1 MTDAIDRDEAAAIER
16 GALRLLASREHTRLE
31 LRRKLARHHDEGQIG
46 PVLDELERRRLLSD
60 ARFAEN
66 YVSQRSRRGYG
77 PLRLRAELTDK
88 GVDHALAARYIDDG
102 AVDWSVLL
110 LEVAMR
116 KFGDDP
122 ATDRQALARRGRFL
136 QQRGFPFSLVGQYL
150 DRVRAF

>member
-1 MTDAIDRDEAAAIER
+1 MTDVVDSDEATAIER
-16 GALRLLASREHTRLE
+16 RALRLLASREHTRLE
-31 LRRKLARHHDEGQIG
+31 LRRKLARHHDEVQIG

-77 PLRLRAELTDK
+77 PLRLSAELTDK
-88 GVDHALAARYIDDG
+88 GVDRELATRCIDDV
-102 AVDWSVLL
+102 AVDWSDLL

-116 KFGDDP
+116 KFGDEP

-136 QQRGFPFSLVGQYL
+136 QQRGFPVSLVGRYL

>member
-1 MTDAIDRDEAAAIER
+1 MTDAIDREEAAEIER

-31 LRRKLARHHDEGQIG
+31 LRRKLARHHDEGQIC

-66 YVSQRSRRGYG
+66 YVRQRSRRGYG
-77 PLRLRAELTDK
+77 PLRLRAELTGK
-88 GVDHALAARYIDDG
+88 GVDRALAARYIEDG
-102 AVDWSVLL
+102 AVDWSVQL

-116 KFGDDP
+116 KFGDEP

-136 QQRGFPFSLVGQYL
+136 QQRGFPVSLVAQYL

>member
-1 MTDAIDRDEAAAIER
+1 MTDAIDSDEVSAIEQ

-31 LRRKLARHHDEGQIG
+31 LRRKLARHHDERQID
-46 PVLDELERRRLLSD
+46 PVLDDLERRRLLSD

-77 PLRLRAELTDK
+77 PLRLRAELTDR
-88 GVDHALAARYIDDG
+88 GVDHSLAARYIDNG

-110 LEVAMR
+110 LEVAVR

-122 ATDRQALARRGRFL
+122 APDRQALARRGRFL
-136 QQRGFPFSLVGQYL
+136 QQRGFPVSLVGQYL